1 MPWTGLSRY
10 TQMPH
15 IPAARIHLAAV
26 SSRSIHPIHMHMRTT
41 RLTRLGLDLMTP
53 TLPCCPF
60 RLPSRDTDGTVR
72 AQTVLSPFPPIHT
85 DGKRSFVRLSYLWLR
100 LLGSFAWRCPARL
113 CPVLSCPA
121 LGPQHTYEFDVA
133 RQKRPPIWGPALGR
147 AHVRRILNRPRRFSI
162 GEHTYAV
169 MTHRRYFQLVLT
181 TLTGGR

>member
-15 IPAARIHLAAV
+15 IPAARIHFAAV

-72 AQTVLSPFPPIHT
+72 TQTVLSPFPPIHT

-113 CPVLSCPA
+113 LPCPVVSC
-121 LGPQHTYEFDVA
+121 LGA
-133 RQKRPPIWGPALGR
+133 S
-147 AHVRRILNRPRRFSI
+147 AHIRVRRRTTEKAPNLGSRFGQGSC
-162 GEHTYAV
+162 EKDPKPAAS
-169 MTHRRYFQLVLT
+169 LLDW
-181 TLTGGR
+181 